1 MKTNNTTIR
10 FSAAL
15 LSLLLLFCFAGCRE
29 KTPTELLWSD
39 AIYTEDTALGSGQIT
54 ISLTVTAG
62 EKSVVLTLSS
72 DKNNL
77 AQILLENALVEG
89 EDGPYGL
96 YVKKVNGILADYDVD
111 QSYWSLYIDGKRAD
125 CGVSGVTVTD
135 GGHYELRRE
144 P

>member
-1 MKTNNTTIR
+1 MKTNNATIR

-77 AQILLENALVEG
+77 AQVLQETALVEG

-111 QSYWSLYIDGKRAD
+111 QTYWALYCNDQRAD
-125 CGVSGVTVTD
+125 TGVSGVTVTN
-135 GGHYELRRE
+135 GARYALVRE
-144 P
+144 S